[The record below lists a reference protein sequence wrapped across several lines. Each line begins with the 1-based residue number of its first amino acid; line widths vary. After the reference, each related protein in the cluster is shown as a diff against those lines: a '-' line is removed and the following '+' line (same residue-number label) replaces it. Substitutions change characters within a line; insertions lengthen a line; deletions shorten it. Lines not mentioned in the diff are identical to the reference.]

1 MKDKTTKLNLE
12 FNNWQQKLNV
22 PLKNQQYEILFNYIY
37 HSDNFVLIY
46 KLKFYFL
53 LLFKVY
59 KFKTDIFVSN
69 VKKVS

>member
-1 MKDKTTKLNLE
+1 LKDKTTKLNLE